1 MAVPTNRDAET
12 GQGGPEPAADEFNE
26 FIVDARLGGMV
37 PPDSALPTDVLPTER
52 LLINGK
58 AVPEIRAELRKIP
71 DLRAGIAVAWVW
83 IETVGILTLAAWW
96 GNPIGYVAAFFL
108 MGRALV
114 KFNILGHEAVH
125 RTLFTNK
132 KLNDF
137 VGKWV
142 LSYHAWVPFELYRR
156 GHMNHHRDE
165 MGPAEPDTA
174 LYANYPIT
182 RASLRRKLI
191 RDATGQ
197 SGWKILKGLL
207 RGTRGARTRP
217 VALRILGFQV
227 VLLGIATAF
236 GRPEL
241 WLLLW
246 FLPWMTVWRVTN
258 RLRAIAEHGG
268 MTRSKDRRQ
277 TTHHVKQGLLARF
290 FMVPYSVGWHL
301 SHHVDMGVPCW
312 NLRKLH
318 DELVASGWVTD
329 EYVWPNYRS
338 LWRALS
344 AAEPANA

>member
-1 MAVPTNRDAET
+1 M
-12 GQGGPEPAADEFNE
+12 QPEPAADEF
-26 FIVDARLGGMV
+26 ILDPGLGGMV
-37 PPDSALPTDVLPTER
+37 PPDSALPTDVLPTDR
-52 LLINGK
+52 LLANGK
-58 AVPEIRAELRKIP
+58 PVPAIRAELRRIP
-71 DLRAGIAVAWVW
+71 NLRAGLAVGWVW
-83 IETVGILTLAAWW
+83 VETIAILVLAVWLA
-96 GNPIGYVAAFFL
+96 NPLAYIAAFFL

-125 RTLFTNK
+125 RTLFSNK

-137 VGKWV
+137 TGKWL

-174 LYANYPIT
+174 LYTGYPISQ
-182 RASLRRKLI
+182 ASMRRKLV

-207 RGTRGARTRP
+207 RGTRNARTRS

-227 VLLGIATAF
+227 VLLAIATAF

-268 MTRSKDRRQ
+268 MTRSKDRRK
-277 TTHHVKQGLLARF
+277 TTHHVEQGPLARF
-290 FMVPYSVGWHL
+290 WMVPYRVGWHL
-301 SHHVDMGVPCW
+301 AHHVDMGVPCW
-312 NLRKLH
+312 NLPKLH
-318 DELVASGWVTD
+318 RELVNSGWVTR

-338 LWRALS
+338 LWKALS
-344 AAEPANA
+344 SG